1 MEFRYFEDFREGEVL
16 PLGPRTVT
24 REEIVAFAA
33 EFDPQ
38 PFHVD
43 PDAAEQGPFGG
54 LIASGWHT
62 AALYMRMYVDA
73 LLNKTISMGSPG
85 VEELRW
91 LRPVRPGDTL
101 AGTATV
107 LSVRASKNRPD
118 MGIVQ
123 FRFELANQRREPVM
137 RVQSPMFF
145 ARRPSEARERA

>member
-1 MEFRYFEDFREGEVL
+1 MDVRYFEDFREGEAL

-38 PFHVD
+38 PFHLD
-43 PDAAEQGPFGG
+43 EEAAKSTPLGG
-54 LIASGWHT
+54 LAASGWHT
-62 AALYMRMYVDA
+62 AALFMRMMCDSY
-73 LLNKTISMGSPG
+73 LLETASMGAPG

>member
-1 MEFRYFEDFREGEVL
+1 M
-16 PLGPRTVT
+16 
-24 REEIVAFAA
+24 
-33 EFDPQ
+33 
-38 PFHVD
+38 
-43 PDAAEQGPFGG
+43 
-54 LIASGWHT
+54 
-62 AALYMRMYVDA
+62 
-73 LLNKTISMGSPG
+73 
-85 VEELRW
+85 
-91 LRPVRPGDTL
+91 RPGDTL